1 MRTKLLRGRED
12 VAVQLVYPSTLDE
25 YRQVLDALGGAV
37 DADAPVRGDL
47 AMTGE
52 ITLSGHVL
60 PVGGVKE
67 KVVRACR
74 RGLTQRGPA
83 SAERD
88 ALRAAVRAGSSLL
101 RRTRGGSRLERNMAR
116 KSVFALGWRPIGS
129 SKRHWQ
135 IQDCADAAE
144 AARLV
149 AGLAR
154 FDGGG
159 RWRVYDMVAVP
170 SESGSVKLVRRH
182 VVAEG
187 VVRPGVR

>member
-1 MRTKLLRGRED
+1 
-12 VAVQLVYPSTLDE
+12 
-25 YRQVLDALGGAV
+25 
-37 DADAPVRGDL
+37 
-47 AMTGE
+47 MTGE

-60 PVGGVKE
+60 PVAGIKE
-67 KVVRACR
+67 KVLGACR
-74 RGLTQRGPA
+74 RGLTHVVVPRENEKRFEQDVGDDVRRRITVHYVRRVDELLDLVLLPAQALYGRPSARGDSFPGGGA
-83 SAERD
+83 LVVRRSRD
-88 ALRAAVRAGSSLL
+88 
-101 RRTRGGSRLERNMAR
+101 MAR

-129 SKRHWQ
+129 SKRRWQ